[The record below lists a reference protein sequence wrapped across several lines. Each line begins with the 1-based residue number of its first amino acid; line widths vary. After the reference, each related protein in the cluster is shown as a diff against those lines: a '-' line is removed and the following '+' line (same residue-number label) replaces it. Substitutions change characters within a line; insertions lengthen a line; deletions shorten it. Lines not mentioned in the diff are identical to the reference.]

1 MPRLLQP
8 LWLVILN
15 FSENQL
21 AQIIEYLR
29 EENKILRGKLP
40 KRITLT
46 DREKARLVKYGKQ
59 LGTGIRSVITIVSPR
74 TFLRWIKVRRIRDR
88 RKS

>member
-1 MPRLLQP
+1 MPRLLLP
-8 LWLVILN
+8 LWMVILN

-21 AQIIEYLR
+21 AQIIEFLC

-46 DREKARLVKYGKQ
+46 DREKARLVKYGKK
-59 LGTGIRSVITIVSPR
+59 LGSRIRSVVTIVSPR
-74 TFLRWIKVRRIRDR
+74 TFLRWVKGE
-88 RKS
+88 

>member
-1 MPRLLQP
+1 MPRLLLP
-8 LWLVILN
+8 LWMVILI

-40 KRITLT
+40 NRIPSTE
-46 DREKARLVKYGKQ
+46 REKARLVK
-59 LGTGIRSVITIVSPR
+59 
-74 TFLRWIKVRRIRDR
+74 
-88 RKS
+88 

>member
-8 LWLVILN
+8 LWMVILN

-29 EENKILRGKLP
+29 EENKILRGKLSN
-40 KRITLT
+40 RITFT
-46 DREKARLVKYGKQ
+46 ERE
-59 LGTGIRSVITIVSPR
+59 
-74 TFLRWIKVRRIRDR
+74 
-88 RKS
+88 

>member
-1 MPRLLQP
+1 MPRLLLS
-8 LWLVILN
+8 LWMVILN

-46 DREKARLVKYGKQ
+46 DREKARLVK
-59 LGTGIRSVITIVSPR
+59 
-74 TFLRWIKVRRIRDR
+74 
-88 RKS
+88 